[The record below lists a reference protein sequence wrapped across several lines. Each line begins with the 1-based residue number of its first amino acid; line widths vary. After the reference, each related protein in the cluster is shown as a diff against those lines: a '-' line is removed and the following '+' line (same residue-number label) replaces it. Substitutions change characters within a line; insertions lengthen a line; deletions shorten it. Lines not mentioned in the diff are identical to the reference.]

1 MCKEIEKFGL
11 PFLTWPQPLG
21 NRIFFLL
28 QQKSV
33 KYAKHAKKYQIC
45 IILHFWGNMQNMQ
58 KLISVNRL
66 QIT

>member
-45 IILHFWGNMQNMQ
+45 IILQFLGKNAKYAKIN
-58 KLISVNRL
+58 
-66 QIT
+66 